1 MRSERDKV
9 IFTIVRR
16 RARLYDMDQ
25 VYRVR
30 GAQLSIEEM
39 RLNLEGVEVA
49 LQMREQRIAMQRQF
63 NEVFRLGDRELKKGN
78 DS

>member
-1 MRSERDKV
+1 MVSM
-9 IFTIVRR
+9 IVRR
-16 RARLYDMDQ
+16 RERLCDRDQ
-25 VYRVR
+25 VDRVR
-30 GAQLSIEEM
+30 GVPWRIEEM

-63 NEVFRLGDRELKKGN
+63 NVLFRLLDRDLKKGN